1 MGFGDWLALR
11 RARRDAQD
19 LVADARSRLRRGRHR
34 LSPNVHEEVQEA
46 SRALKDL
53 CRGRDRTA
61 MEDAIERLYRLLDQH
76 LAFARKSRVREYAE
90 SIGGAVF
97 LALFLRAF
105 VVEAFTIPSGSM
117 IPTLQVGDDIFVA
130 KAAYGLRVPLTERA
144 LFVWSRPAR
153 GDVVVF
159 SHPQDGQ
166 DIIKRVAAIGGDTVM
181 LRRDV
186 LYVNH
191 MPVPSEALAGP
202 CTYRDFLEME
212 QRWEERA
219 CEARLERLGD
229 RRYVTYTSP
238 GAHQRD
244 FGPVQVPRGEV
255 FMMGDHRDDSN
266 DSRFFGTVPV
276 ALIKGRALIVWW
288 SRGGPD
294 GVRWS
299 RLGHPV
305 HAAPEMEAPAAG
317 QRPGTSWPAAGAP
330 R

>member
-1 MGFGDWLALR
+1 MGRLRDWFELR
-11 RARRDAQD
+11 RMRRDASD
-19 LVADARSRLRRGRHR
+19 LVADAKGRLRRGRHR
-34 LSPNVHEEVQEA
+34 LDGAVRDEVRSAIDRLRAA
-46 SRALKDL
+46 S
-53 CRGRDRTA
+53 RGRDPV
-61 MEDAIERLYRLLDQH
+61 AIEDGLEALYRLLDQH

-117 IPTLQVGDDIFVA
+117 LPTLQIGDDIFVA
-130 KAAYGLRVPLTERA
+130 KPAYGLRIPLTERA

-159 SHPQDGQ
+159 SHPNDGQ
-166 DIIKRVAAIGGDTVM
+166 DIIKRVVATGGDTVM
-181 LRRDV
+181 LRRGV
-186 LYVNH
+186 LFVNNR
-191 MPVPSEALAGP
+191 PVPASPLEGP
-202 CTYRDFLEME
+202 CTYRDFVEME
-212 QRWEERA
+212 RRWEERD
-219 CEARLERLGD
+219 CDARVETLGS

-244 FGPVQVPRGEV
+244 FGPVNIPRGEV

-266 DSRFFGTVPV
+266 DSRYFGTVQV

-294 GVRWS
+294 GVRWG

-305 HAAPEMEAPAAG
+305 HADPMAQGSP
-317 QRPGTSWPAAGAP
+317 
-330 R
+330 

>member
-1 MGFGDWLALR
+1 MGLSLREWVELR
-11 RARRDAQD
+11 RLRRDAQD
-19 LVADARSRLRRGRHR
+19 LLSDARGRLRRGRHR
-34 LSPNVHEEVQEA
+34 LDEAARLEVTAAVDTLRGAVAEG
-46 SRALKDL
+46 
-53 CRGRDRTA
+53 GRDVI
-61 MEDAIERLYRLLDQH
+61 DDSLERLYRVLDTH

-144 LFVWSRPAR
+144 LLVWSRPSR

-159 SHPQDGQ
+159 SHPADGQ
-166 DIIKRVAAIGGDTVM
+166 DIIKRVVAVGGDMVM
-181 LRRDV
+181 LRRGV
-186 LYVNH
+186 LYVNNRA
-191 MPVPSEALAGP
+191 VPSEPLVGP
-202 CTYRDFLEME
+202 CTYRDYSELD
-212 QRWEERA
+212 QRWEEKA
-219 CEARLERLGD
+219 CQARVETVGD
-229 RRYVTYTSP
+229 RRYVTYTAP
-238 GAHQRD
+238 DPHQRD
-244 FGPVQVPRGEV
+244 FGPVHVPRGEV

-266 DSRFFGTVPV
+266 DSRYFGTVPV

-299 RLGHPV
+299 RLGHPI
-305 HAAPEMEAPAAG
+305 HAAPATTPEPLRREPG
-317 QRPGTSWPAAGAP
+317 QPTAVQ
-330 R
+330 

>member
-1 MGFGDWLALR
+1 MGLARWLELR
-11 RARRDAQD
+11 RVRHDGQD

-34 LSPNVHEEVQEA
+34 LSPRALEEVEEA
-46 SRALKDL
+46 TRALRSL
-53 CRGRDRTA
+53 CRGRDRNA
-61 MEDAIERLYRLLDQH
+61 IEDAMERLYRLLDQH

-144 LFVWSRPAR
+144 LLVWSRPAR

-166 DIIKRVAAIGGDTVM
+166 DIIKRVVAVSGDLVM
-181 LRRDV
+181 LRRGV
-186 LYVNH
+186 VYVNDV
-191 MPVPSEALAGP
+191 PVRSQPLAGP
-202 CTYRDFLEME
+202 CTYRDFLETE
-212 QRWEERA
+212 RRWEERV
-219 CEARLERLGD
+219 CEARLETLGD
-229 RRYVTYTSP
+229 RRYVTYTAP

-244 FGPVQVPRGEV
+244 FGPVAVPRGEA

-305 HAAPEMEAPAAG
+305 HAAPQVASPPVG
-317 QRPGTSWPAAGAP
+317 RRPGELLP
-330 R
+330 

>member
-1 MGFGDWLALR
+1 MALADWLELR
-11 RARRDAQD
+11 RVRRDAQD
-19 LVADARSRLRRGRHR
+19 LLADARGRLRRGRYR
-34 LSPNVHEEVQEA
+34 LSPSVQHEVREA
-46 SRALKDL
+46 IAALKEVLRAKD
-53 CRGRDRTA
+53 RGA
-61 MEDAIERLYRLLDQH
+61 IEDGIERLYRLVDLH

-166 DIIKRVAAIGGDTVM
+166 DIIKRVIAVGGDTVA
-181 LRRDV
+181 LRRGIV
-186 LYVNH
+186 YVNGKA
-191 MPVPSEALAGP
+191 VPSRPLAGP
-202 CTYRDFLEME
+202 CTYRDFLEMD

-219 CEARLERLGD
+219 CDARMETIGD
-229 RRYVTYTSP
+229 RSYVTYTAP
-238 GAHQRD
+238 EAHQRD

-294 GVRWS
+294 GVRWN
-299 RLGHPV
+299 RLGHPI
-305 HAAPEMEAPAAG
+305 HARPAPD
-317 QRPGTSWPAAGAP
+317 P

>member
-1 MGFGDWLALR
+1 MGFSDWLELR
-11 RARRDAQD
+11 RVRRDAQD
-19 LVADARSRLRRGRHR
+19 LLADAKSRLRRGRHR
-34 LSPNVHEEVQEA
+34 LSPSVHQEVSEA
-46 SRALKDL
+46 HAALKAVV
-53 CRGRDRTA
+53 RGPDRNV
-61 MEDAIERLYRLLDQH
+61 MEDGIERLYRLLDLH

-144 LFVWSRPAR
+144 LFVWSRPSR

-166 DIIKRVAAIGGDTVM
+166 DIIKRVVALGGDTVM
-181 LRRDV
+181 LRRGI
-186 LYVNH
+186 LYVNGAA
-191 MPVPSEALAGP
+191 VPTQAMDGP
-202 CTYRDFLEME
+202 CTYRDFLEMD
-212 QRWEERA
+212 QKWEERA
-219 CEARLERLGD
+219 CEARIEALGD
-229 RRYVTYTSP
+229 RRYVTYTAP

-244 FGPVQVPRGEV
+244 FGPVQVARGEV

-276 ALIKGRALIVWW
+276 GLIKGRALVVWW

-294 GVRWS
+294 GVRWN

-305 HAAPEMEAPAAG
+305 HAAPGARVTEPPAP
-317 QRPGTSWPAAGAP
+317 
-330 R
+330 